1 MNTKKLLSL
10 VLASSTAMIF
20 SNAFA
25 TAKIDKPLSD
35 ELERVGSNELVNAY
49 VVLDDRITYTD
60 LMEMLEREG
69 LQNLNKFE
77 KRPFIKRTLKEFAK
91 NEQREI
97 LSFLER
103 NKELGSVS
111 KLVSLWTNNVVAF
124 SATKDVI
131 LELANFDKIGRIS
144 FDKTYIEEE
153 LTDFKPDPIPKNI
166 FTLNPTFNDTNP
178 GLIMIRAHEVWEDLG
193 YHGAGVVVANLDSGT
208 DYEHPDL
215 GPNIW
220 NNLGE
225 DADGDG
231 VTMELIGGVWSFD
244 PGDLNGVDDDN
255 NGYTDDLV
263 GWNMGNNN
271 NDPQGSSSHGTSTAG
286 QVCGNGANG
295 TITGVAPQANCMIL
309 QVTGGQTSFWEAQ
322 QYAMD
327 KDADVITS
335 SYSYKFNG
343 SSPDYAMFRQ
353 NTDMELALGIIH
365 TNSTSNN
372 GNNTGNE
379 PIPYNI
385 SAPGNS
391 PPPWIHPDQ
400 TLVGGL
406 SSVIGSGNI
415 NVNTGIIES
424 SSPHGPAAWEDIQAN
439 HPGYPY
445 TLPSNYHDY
454 PYETQT
460 GAIGLLKPDVSS
472 PGASTQSTLPGGGY
486 GSFGGT
492 SSATPHL
499 AGVCALMLSASPT
512 LTPADISKFMQ
523 LTSVDLGAP
532 GKDPRYGAGMVDAY
546 EAVSAVAQPI
556 MQGYL
561 TDANGNIIPNA
572 SVKSPSTLAHTDS
585 TGFYQVRVPADTIQT
600 VTFYKYGF
608 DFLTKDVFM
617 TTLDTLDFDTTL
629 VASQMGSFVGTVTD
643 EVDQSP
649 VEASLEVNIYVF
661 DEEMSIETTTD
672 ANGNFAFPSIPMS
685 QTGYLEYVST
695 TVKPPFNYSEK
706 TFEDIITVTAGGNTQ
721 ETYEVPRTD
730 LILVDDDGGDN
741 LESIYI
747 TALDNL
753 GLRYFIW
760 DVEEFGEISAD
771 TLNSL
776 FNRNVIWFTGYQQNT
791 DVLTTDNLT
800 ALESFLNQGGNIL
813 LSGTSVGNSVSG
825 LNFGNNFVGALID
838 PIGTTNSFVKGTTH
852 PVGDTKLYNVSVPT
866 QSNKDGFTLAGG
878 EAVISYG
885 VTGNFA
891 PAVVAN
897 TGNNW
902 SVVLTGFE
910 ASGIYDLNG
919 NPSLST
925 LDTFLGN
932 VYNWWGT
939 LTDIREL
946 DLTAPISY
954 SLAQNYP
961 NPFNPSTKIT
971 FTLPQEESLKIF
983 VYNVKGQ
990 LVKTLFDSKGNFGFN
1005 SVVWNGT
1012 DDLGKS
1018 VSSGIYFYKL
1028 ETASGFSEI
1037 KKMTFLK

>member
-1 MNTKKLLSL
+1 
-10 VLASSTAMIF
+10 MIF
-20 SNAFA
+20 TNSFA
-25 TAKIDKPLSD
+25 VNKIDRNLNYELSK
-35 ELERVGSNELVNAY
+35 VGSNDFVNAY
-49 VVLDDRITYTD
+49 IVLKDRITYND
-60 LMEMLEREG
+60 LMQMLEREG
-69 LQNLNKFE
+69 LQKLNKFE

-91 NEQREI
+91 KEQREI
-97 LSFLER
+97 LNFLER

-124 SATKDVI
+124 SAKKEVI
-131 LELANFDKIGRIS
+131 LELENFENIGRIS
-144 FDKTYIEEE
+144 FDRTYRLEE
-153 LTDFKPDPIPKNI
+153 LIDFKPEPIPKKI

-193 YHGAGVVVANLDSGT
+193 YKGEGVVVANLDSGT

-231 VTMELIGGVWSFD
+231 VTMEFINGVWSFD
-244 PGDLNGVDDDN
+244 PGDLNNIDDDG
-255 NGYTDDLV
+255 NGYTDDLI

-271 NDPQGSSSHGTSTAG
+271 NDPQGTSSHGTSTAG
-286 QVCGNGANG
+286 QVCGNGTNG
-295 TITGVAPQANCMIL
+295 TITGVAPQANLMIL
-309 QVTGGQTSFWEAQ
+309 EVTGGQTSFWEAQ

-327 KDADVITS
+327 KDVDVITS
-335 SYSYKFNG
+335 SFSYKFNG

-372 GNNTGNE
+372 GNNTGSE

-391 PPPWIHPDQ
+391 PPPWLHPDQ
-400 TLVGGL
+400 TLIGGL

-424 SSPHGPAAWEDIQAN
+424 SSPHGPAAWENIQAN

-445 TLPSNYHDY
+445 TIPSNYQDY
-454 PYETQT
+454 PYETQA

-472 PGASTQSTLPGGGY
+472 PGANTQSTIPGGGY

-492 SSATPHL
+492 SSATPHI
-499 AGVCALMLSASPT
+499 AGVCALMLSASPG
-512 LTPADISKFMQ
+512 LTPADVAKFIQ
-523 LTSVDLGAP
+523 LTSVDLGVP

-556 MQGYL
+556 LRGYL
-561 TDANGNIIPNA
+561 TDLNGNIIPNA
-572 SVKSPSTLAHTDS
+572 SIKSPSSLSHTDS

-600 VTFYKYGF
+600 ITFYKYGF
-608 DFLTKDVFM
+608 DFLNKDVFL

-629 VASQMGSFVGTVTD
+629 VTSQIGSFIGNVVD
-643 EVDQSP
+643 EINQNP
-649 VEASLEVNIYVF
+649 VEASLQVNLFVF
-661 DEEMSIETTTD
+661 DEEISIETTTD
-672 ANGNFAFPSIPMS
+672 ANGNFAFPSLPTS
-685 QTGYLEYVST
+685 QAGYLEYVST

-706 TFEDIITVTAGGNTQ
+706 TFEDTVTVTTGANTQ
-721 ETYEVPRTD
+721 VTYEVPRTD
-730 LILVDDDGGDN
+730 LILIDDDGGDN
-741 LESIYI
+741 LETIYE
-747 TALDNL
+747 TSLDNL
-753 GLRYFIW
+753 GIRYFTW
-760 DVEEFGEISAD
+760 DVEKSGEISAD

-776 FNRNVIWFTGYQQNT
+776 FNRNVIWFTGYQQNN
-791 DVLTTDNLT
+791 DVLTADNLT
-800 ALESFLNQGGNIL
+800 VLESFLIQGGNIL
-813 LSGTSVGNSVSG
+813 LSGTSVANSVSG
-825 LNFGNNFVGALID
+825 LNFGNSFVGALIN
-838 PIGTTNSFVKGTTH
+838 PIGTTNSFAKGTTH
-852 PVGDTKLYNVSVPT
+852 PIGDGKLYNVSVPT
-866 QSNKDGFTLAGG
+866 QSNKDAFTLTGG
-878 EAVISYG
+878 DAVINYG

-891 PAVVAN
+891 PAVIAN
-897 TGNNW
+897 TGSNW
-902 SVVLTGFE
+902 SVVLSGFE
-910 ASGIYDLNG
+910 VSGFYDLNG
-919 NPSLST
+919 NPNLST

-932 VYNWWGT
+932 LYGWWET
-939 LTDIREL
+939 VTDIR
-946 DLTAPISY
+946 DLEFTSPITY

-971 FTLPQEESLKIF
+971 FTLPQEESLKIS

-990 LVKTLFDSKGNFGFN
+990 LVRTLLDSKGNLGFN

-1012 DDLGKS
+1012 DNLGKS
-1018 VSSGIYFYKL
+1018 VSSGIYFYKF

-1037 KKMTFLK
+1037 RKMTFLK